1 MLWVIKAKDD
11 FSFGFAAGKERESL
25 FRAALRQAGKWL
37 SRRGADPAATR
48 RKAER
53 HLSLLA
59 ERYPAQLE
67 RIRGLSRALG
77 SDAREATAAGLALA
91 SLPGTGC
98 TNFAAV
104 PPATSDG
111 KVYVSWNFDLSPFIR
126 MLIGRMPLY
135 VRDIAGSRPYLC
147 LGMPVLFGIGVMNG
161 DGLSSCVNSV
171 GAMDGGEGLTFFELN
186 NLAMETQSTVD
197 GAVSVW
203 RDNPREVLPGV
214 AVAIIMNA
222 NSIFADAGGDAAV
235 IEHSHHHMA
244 VEKAADHGGV
254 LASANHHQFLD
265 RSLSGGADPSTEP
278 IIAGSF
284 ARLARMWEL
293 LEMFRGDIDRAKIRM
308 ITTDH
313 GLNYSTL
320 AEFGMERGPYDERV
334 DDATICCHPWN
345 FFRHLRRMELLDA
358 LVEMNIARTLNS
370 ILMDPGRCTV
380 YITPGNPCRK
390 QYVPVWVGD
399 VLRMEWADRA
409 REEIDYL
416 PDWKPSV
423 RSRRIDV
430 FRRPYA
436 TKASDRLRSVWLWFF
451 ASADRLVA
459 SSLTKEGAQGVGS
472 APEG

>member
-1 MLWVIKAKDD
+1 MLWIVKAKDD
-11 FSFGFAAGKERESL
+11 FSFGFAAGRERERL
-25 FRAALRQAGKWL
+25 FRAALSVAGKWL
-37 SRRGADPAATR
+37 SRRGADPAETR
-48 RKAER
+48 CRAER
-53 HLSLLA
+53 HLALLA
-59 ERYPAQLE
+59 DRYPAQLE
-67 RIRGLSRALG
+67 RVQGLARALG
-77 SDAREATAAGLALA
+77 ADAREVTAASLALA
-91 SLPGTGC
+91 SMPGTGC

-104 PPATSDG
+104 PPATADG
-111 KVYVSWNFDLSPFIR
+111 RVYVSWNFDLSPFIR
-126 MLIGRMPLY
+126 LLIGKMPLY
-135 VRDIAGSRPYLC
+135 VRDITGSKPYLC

-222 NSIFADAGGDAAV
+222 NSIFADAYGDAAV
-235 IEHSHHHMA
+235 IEHSHNHMA

-265 RSLSGGADPSTEP
+265 RALSGGADPRKEP
-278 IIAGSF
+278 LIAGSF

-293 LEMFRGDIDRAKIRM
+293 LEFFRGRIDRNTIPI

-320 AEFGMERGPYDERV
+320 REFGIERGPYEERV
-334 DDATICCHPWN
+334 DNATICCHPWN
-345 FFRHLRRMELLDA
+345 FFRHLRRLEVLEA
-358 LVEMNIARTLNS
+358 AIEFNIARTLNS
-370 ILMDPGRCTV
+370 VLMDPSRCTV

-399 VLRMEWADRA
+399 ALRMEWADKA
-409 REEIDYL
+409 RGEIDYQ
-416 PDWKPSV
+416 PAWQPRV
-423 RSRRIDV
+423 RARRIDV
-430 FRRPYA
+430 FRRPNA
-436 TKASDRLRSVWLWFF
+436 TRASDSLRSVWLRFF
-451 ASADRLVA
+451 AAADRLIA
-459 SSLTKEGAQGVGS
+459 SSVTE
-472 APEG
+472 E

>member
-11 FSFGFAAGKERESL
+11 FSFGYRAGRERERL
-25 FRAALRQAGKWL
+25 YRAALARSA
-37 SRRGADPAATR
+37 
-48 RKAER
+48 
-53 HLSLLA
+53 SLLA
-59 ERYPAQLE
+59 GHNAGYSATMDKAKRHLALLAEHYPAQRE
-67 RIRGLSRALG
+67 RLTGLARALG
-77 SDAREATAAGLALA
+77 SDLREVTASALALA
-91 SLPGTGC
+91 ALPGTGC

-126 MLIGRMPLY
+126 LLIGRMPLY
-135 VRDIAGSRPYLC
+135 VRDIAGSKPYLC

-161 DGLSSCVNSV
+161 DGLCSCVNSV

-203 RDNPREVLPGV
+203 KDNPREVLPGM

-222 NSIFADAGGDAAV
+222 NNIFADMNGDAAV

-244 VEKAADHGGV
+244 VEKAAQHGGV
-254 LASANHHQFLD
+254 VASANHHQFLD
-265 RSLSGGADPSTEP
+265 RSLSGGADPRIEP

-293 LEMFRGDIDRAKIRM
+293 LELFRGNIDRGTIRI

-320 AEFGMERGPYDERV
+320 AAFGIQPDAYGERV

-345 FFRHLRRMELLDA
+345 FFHHLRRREFLEAM
-358 LVEMNIARTLNS
+358 VEMNIARTLNS
-370 ILMDPGRCTV
+370 ILMDPMRCTV

-390 QYVPVWVGD
+390 QYVPMWLGD
-399 VLRMEWADRA
+399 ALRMEWADRA
-409 REEIDYL
+409 REEIDYM
-416 PDWKPSV
+416 PGWKP
-423 RSRRIDV
+423 RMRERRMDV
-430 FRRPYA
+430 FRRPCA
-436 TKASDRLRSVWLWFF
+436 TKASDRLRSVWLRFF
-451 ASADRLVA
+451 AAADRLLA
-459 SSLTKEGAQGVGS
+459 SSLAGEGAGSGSS

>member
-1 MLWVIKAKDD
+1 MRREVAMLWVIEAKDD
-11 FSFGFAAGKERESL
+11 FSFGYRAGRAREVL
-25 FRAALRQAGKWL
+25 FRAALARAGAFL
-37 SRRGADPAATR
+37 NSRGADPAVTAR
-48 RKAER
+48 RAER
-53 HLSLLA
+53 HLALLA
-59 ERYPAQLE
+59 ERYPAQ
-67 RIRGLSRALG
+67 RDRVQGLARALG
-77 SDAREATAAGLALA
+77 KDEREVTAAALALA

-126 MLIGRMPLY
+126 LLIGRMPLY
-135 VRDIAGSRPYLC
+135 VRDIAGSKPYLC

-161 DGLSSCVNSV
+161 DGLCSCVNSV
-171 GAMDGGEGLTFFELN
+171 GAMDAGEGLTFFELN

-197 GAVSVW
+197 GAVGVW
-203 RDNPREVLPGV
+203 RDNPREVVPGL
-214 AVAIIMNA
+214 AMAIIMNS
-222 NSIFADAGGDAAV
+222 NNIFADMKGDAAV
-235 IEHSHHHMA
+235 IEHSHNHMA

-265 RSLSGGADPSTEP
+265 RSLSGGADPSVEP
-278 IIAGSF
+278 LIAGSF

-293 LEMFRGDIDRAKIRM
+293 LEFFKGNIDRRTIRM

-320 AEFGMERGPYDERV
+320 AEFGIEPDPYGERV

-345 FFRHLRRMELLDA
+345 FFRHLRRMELLEA

-370 ILMDPGRCTV
+370 ILMDPARCTV

-399 VLRMEWADRA
+399 ALRMEWADRA
-409 REEIDYL
+409 REEIDYR
-416 PDWKPSV
+416 PDWRP
-423 RSRRIDV
+423 RTRTRRIDV
-430 FRRPYA
+430 FRRPNA
-436 TKASDRLRSVWLWFF
+436 TAASDRLRSLWLRFF
-451 ASADRLVA
+451 AAADRLMA
-459 SSLTKEGAQGVGS
+459 SSVVK
-472 APEG
+472 